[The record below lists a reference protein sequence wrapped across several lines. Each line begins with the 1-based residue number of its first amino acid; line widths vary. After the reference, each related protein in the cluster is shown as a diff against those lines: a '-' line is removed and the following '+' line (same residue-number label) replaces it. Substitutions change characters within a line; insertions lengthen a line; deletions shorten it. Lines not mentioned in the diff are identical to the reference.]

1 MLSVEYTFA
10 KIMAWFSVSNSK
22 GYIVYLRVR
31 NFENKRF
38 SSSWLQNI
46 FCFEALGV
54 FFVTMDVIIELPY
67 NMSFM

>member
-10 KIMAWFSVSNSK
+10 KIIMALFSVSNSK

-38 SSSWLQNI
+38 SSS
-46 FCFEALGV
+46 
-54 FFVTMDVIIELPY
+54 
-67 NMSFM
+67 